1 GRGKG
6 SIPEAPLQ
14 SLPGQRWDED
24 SVGEHLQPLD
34 QLPSIG
40 DGTPLWQAILQLDQP
55 EVNRLLVLGPAG
67 LPTGTL
73 ERPELA
79 ERVLKELGVR
89 LPLPI
94 LEAARRQGVYP
105 LGMMLAPVARTIE
118 SNPEG

>member
-1 GRGKG
+1 MCIR
-6 SIPEAPLQ
+6 
-14 SLPGQRWDED
+14 D
-24 SVGEHLQPLD
+24 SRD
-34 QLPSIG
+34 N
-40 DGTPLWQAILQLDQP
+40 TPLWQAILQLDQP

-67 LPTGTL
+67 LPSGTL

-105 LGMMLAPVARTIE
+105 LGMMLPPVARTIE
-118 SNPEG
+118 SNPEA